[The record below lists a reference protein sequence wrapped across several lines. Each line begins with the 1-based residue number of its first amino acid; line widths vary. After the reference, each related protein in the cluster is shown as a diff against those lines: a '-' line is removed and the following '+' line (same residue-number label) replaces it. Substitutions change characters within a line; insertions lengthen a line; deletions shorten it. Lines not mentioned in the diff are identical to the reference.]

1 MGEGAGF
8 WARLPRFARNDRSRG
23 CDVAFHGRHRE
34 TAQRSWRSQLVGTLL
49 VALTTLT
56 PFVVQAVTVQD
67 DRQQSVTLSK
77 PPQRIVSLLPSLTET
92 VCAPGQ
98 CERLVGVDR
107 YSNWPEQVKALPR
120 MGGGLDPNIESVVAQ
135 KPDLVLLAGS
145 TRGIERMQALGL
157 TVLQLEPRTH
167 ADVQRVLRTL
177 AQALGLPATEAERV
191 WREIDAGVHS
201 ASQSLTR
208 KARQQ
213 RVYFEVSPT
222 PYGASESSF
231 IGETLQRMGVVN
243 ILPAALGPFPQI
255 NPEFVVR
262 AQPDVIMVGDSSRAS
277 LLQRPGWPQLRA
289 VREDRLCVFPPEQ
302 ADIAVRA
309 GPRMAE
315 GARLMAQCLSS
326 VSEVVKTGAAR

>member
-1 MGEGAGF
+1 MLE
-8 WARLPRFARNDRSRG
+8 RLI
-23 CDVAFHGRHRE
+23 
-34 TAQRSWRSQLVGTLL
+34 TWLVFGLL
-49 VALTTLT
+49 CMSA
-56 PFVVQAVTVQD
+56 QAVTVQD
-67 DRQQSVTLSK
+67 DRQQNVVIAK

-92 VCAPGQ
+92 VCALGS

-107 YSNWPEQVKALPR
+107 YSNWPERVKALPR
-120 MGGGLDPNIESVVAQ
+120 MGGGLDPNIESIVAQ

-145 TRGIERMQALGL
+145 TRGIERMQALGI

-177 AQALGLPATEAERV
+177 ALALGLPAHEAERV
-191 WREIDAGVHS
+191 WREIDAGVQV
-201 ASQSLTR
+201 AAQSLSPR
-208 KARQQ
+208 ARQQ

-231 IGETLQRMGVVN
+231 IGETLQRLGVGN

-262 AQPDVIMVGDSSRAS
+262 AQPDVIMAGDSSRAS
-277 LLQRPGWPQLRA
+277 LLQRPGWAQLRA
-289 VREDRLCVFPPEQ
+289 VREDRICVFPTEQ

-315 GARLMAQCLSS
+315 GARLMAQCLNRSA
-326 VSEVVKTGAAR
+326 GAAP